1 VQWIEVQSSAITALA
16 YDARACRLGIE
27 FQQKRKVYFYY
38 DVPPSEFE
46 AFLAA
51 ESKGRYLSTQFLPKN
66 YRCTGPYPSRR
77 LAPVRNDRL

>member
-1 VQWIEVQSSAITALA
+1 MKWIEVQSSAITALA
-16 YDARACRLGIE
+16 YDARTRRLGIE

-38 DVPPSEFE
+38 EVPLSEFE

-51 ESKGRYLSTQFLPKN
+51 DSKGNYLTTQFLSKN

-77 LAPVRNDRL
+77 LALVRNDRL